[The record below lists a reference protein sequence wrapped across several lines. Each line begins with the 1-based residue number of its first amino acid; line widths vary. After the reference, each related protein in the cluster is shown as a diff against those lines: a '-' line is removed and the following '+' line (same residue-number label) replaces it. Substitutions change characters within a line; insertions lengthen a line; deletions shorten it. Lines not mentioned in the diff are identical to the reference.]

1 MIQGQSE
8 SERRSVWLKE
18 TILVRRP
25 SNRGLR
31 FELLVLAVME
41 LEVAVVAGLVS
52 LRGARVF
59 SFFLII
65 FAKFFSLQG
74 FFGRFLRGFVVRS
87 IVRDIPW
94 LIG

>member
-1 MIQGQSE
+1 MRAKE
-8 SERRSVWLKE
+8 CMVERDEE
-18 TILVRRP
+18 TILVPRP

-52 LRGARVF
+52 LRCVRVF
-59 SFFLII
+59 SFFLTI
-65 FAKFFSLQG
+65 FVKVCSLQG

-87 IVRDIPW
+87 IVGDIPW